1 MKNMRVFRLTIFL
14 MLASAFGCAGS
25 RPVHMQLPPGARI
38 GILNVLE
45 PQMTHVDVGSL
56 RFNSFTH
63 SYDVD
68 WDIPGYI
75 NRTIENDLRARG
87 QNTFIPLAVDAPAD
101 WKQSMS
107 AGIISAVSAW
117 FPRDLRAF
125 LKQAAEENRLDVI
138 VSVSSFDTGRW
149 PQDDCFKIGKSEVA
163 TNGYGLFTR
172 TRALSGFSNLLPVG
186 QNTAAPYANIIVAV
200 FQSQPV
206 ALAAF
211 GRAPCSKVSL
221 PDFPWE
227 SDLRFLS
234 PTVIQQLRPY
244 VEQLSAEAAQTG
256 LTNAGLLP

>member
-1 MKNMRVFRLTIFL
+1 MRMLRAALFL
-14 MLASAFGCAGS
+14 MVVSAIGCAGS
-25 RPVHMQLPPGARI
+25 QPVRLQLPPGARI

-56 RFNSFTH
+56 RFNSLTH

-75 NRTIENDLRARG
+75 QRTIENDLRARG
-87 QNTFIPLAVDAPAD
+87 HNTFIPLAVDAPED
-101 WKQSMS
+101 LKQSMS

-125 LKQAAEENRLDVI
+125 LEQAAEENRLDAI
-138 VSVSSFDTGRW
+138 VSVSSFDTARW
-149 PQDDCFKIGKSEVA
+149 PQEDCFKIGKSEVA

-172 TRALSGFSNLLPVG
+172 TRALSGLSNLLPVG

-206 ALAAF
+206 ALAAY

-221 PDFPWE
+221 PDFPWG

-244 VEQLSAEAAQTG
+244 VEQLGAEAARTG
-256 LTNAGLLP
+256 LRSAGLLP

>member
-14 MLASAFGCAGS
+14 MLASAFGCAGF

-172 TRALSGFSNLLPVG
+172 TRALSGLSNLLPVG

-200 FQSQPV
+200 FQPS
-206 ALAAF
+206 
-211 GRAPCSKVSL
+211 R
-221 PDFPWE
+221 W
-227 SDLRFLS
+227 LS
-234 PTVIQQLRPY
+234 PPTGGRPAAKCPCRTSPGGATFGF
-244 VEQLSAEAAQTG
+244 SARR
-256 LTNAGLLP
+256 